1 MSNQKK
7 ALLKIISIILMVEGP
22 LLAIPSLCGVYF
34 GEREASAAFGIC
46 AVSYYIIGLFIYK
59 TVKVGSVRLKNRD
72 GYYIGLICWVAV
84 CLTGA
89 VPIFFAKEEF
99 SAAMSIFESVAGWT
113 TTGAWSCK
121 PHYIDK
127 TIILWKAM
135 TNWIGGIGILLLAI
149 YFFPVLGAQG
159 QKVAVSEGPGIEF
172 SKMSAKLKDT
182 PKFSLYIYIVLSFV
196 ELLLLLPSNLPKFDA
211 VVNTMSSIGTAGLI
225 NMRSTLV
232 INYSLYVKTVITLFT
247 FLGSLNV
254 MLYFYIATGKF
265 KKVLKNAEL
274 RAFAGLLLVSG
285 LIMGTVMNIEGT
297 YDSAA
302 QCYGNALVQACSY
315 GATSGFW
322 VGNINRW
329 PSICRMILICLMF
342 IGGCGNS
349 TGGGIKVIRFV
360 VYIKLV
366 TRGIYKRIH
375 PRAVKP
381 IMIEGKP
388 VSAKM
393 ASSITMFILMF
404 FMLFIFNSIVIS
416 LENMPMESAFS
427 TAVACM
433 TNNGSGVGIINE
445 AFYGDFSSAG
455 LLYCALMMLLGRMEI
470 YAVIMIFSR
479 SFWNTA
485 RASY

>member
-1 MSNQKK
+1 MHNHNK
-7 ALLKIISIILMVEGP
+7 ALLKIISIILIVEGL

-34 GEREASAAFGIC
+34 GEKEAYTSFGRC
-46 AVSYYIIGLFIYK
+46 AVIYFVIGLIIYRCVN
-59 TVKVGSVRLKNRD
+59 VKSMKLKNRD
-72 GYYIGLICWVAV
+72 GYFIGLISWIVV

-99 SAAMSIFESVAGWT
+99 TVAMSIFESVAGWT
-113 TTGAWSCK
+113 TTGAWTCL
-121 PHYIDK
+121 PHNIDK
-127 TIILWKAM
+127 TIIMWKAM
-135 TNWIGGIGILLLAI
+135 TNWIGGIGILLLVI

-182 PKFSLYIYIVLSFV
+182 PKFSLYIYIVLTFA
-196 ELLLLLPSNLPKFDA
+196 ELLLLLQSNLPKFDA

-232 INYSLYVKTVITLFT
+232 INYSPYVKTVITVFT
-247 FLGSLNV
+247 VLGSLNV
-254 MLYFYIATGKF
+254 MMYFYIATGKF
-265 KKVLKNAEL
+265 KKVLKNTEL
-274 RAFAGLLLVSG
+274 RVFAGLLLVSG
-285 LIMGTVMNIEGT
+285 LIMGTVMNVQST
-297 YDSAA
+297 YETAA
-302 QCYGNALVQACSY
+302 QCYGNAFVQACSY

-322 VGNINRW
+322 VGDINKW
-329 PSICRMILICLMF
+329 PAVCKMILICLVF

-349 TGGGIKVIRFV
+349 TGGGLKVIRFV

-381 IMIEGKP
+381 VMIEGKP
-388 VSAKM
+388 VSAQM
-393 ASSITMFILMF
+393 ASAITMFILMF
-404 FMLFIFNSIVIS
+404 FMLFVFNSIVIS

-427 TAVACM
+427 TALACM

-445 AFYGDFSSAG
+445 AFYGNFSSAG
-455 LLYCALMMLLGRMEI
+455 LLYCSLMMLAGRMEM
-470 YAVIMIFSR
+470 YAVIMVFSR
-479 SFWNTA
+479 SFWKHD